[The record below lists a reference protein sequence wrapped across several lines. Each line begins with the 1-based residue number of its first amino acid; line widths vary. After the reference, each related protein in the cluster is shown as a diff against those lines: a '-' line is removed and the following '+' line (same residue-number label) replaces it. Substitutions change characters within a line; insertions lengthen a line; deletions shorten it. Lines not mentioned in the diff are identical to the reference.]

1 MTHEQIPA
9 ASQTPNDTI
18 TTPIVV
24 NLPLKDRCSDRSSH
38 LSAERDCR
46 KNDGICLFEANTAFK
61 RRKLNHVQP
70 STTLLSFLRI
80 EEYDGKVQDF
90 SNTIKAA
97 LNSWSNKR
105 AESFSPFKDLKAVLL
120 ENAPCPLK
128 YNDGRML
135 LEDVLLLMMPGQTA
149 ISFFVASVTTLSL
162 SGKESGGKTIYSSQQ
177 GQQQEQEL
185 VRRVVQQLLGH
196 GEEVDRQ
203 MVQQVQEQLVV
214 LGLGA

>member
-1 MTHEQIPA
+1 MIHEQIPA

-24 NLPLKDRCSDRSSH
+24 NLPLKDRCRDRSSH

-46 KNDGICLFEANTAFK
+46 KNDGICLFEANTASK

-70 STTLLSFLRI
+70 STTLLSFLRDNAINQRI

-105 AESFSPFKDLKAVLL
+105 AESFSPFKDLK
-120 ENAPCPLK
+120 P
-128 YNDGRML
+128 
-135 LEDVLLLMMPGQTA
+135 
-149 ISFFVASVTTLSL
+149 F
-162 SGKESGGKTIYSSQQ
+162 
-177 GQQQEQEL
+177 
-185 VRRVVQQLLGH
+185 
-196 GEEVDRQ
+196 
-203 MVQQVQEQLVV
+203 
-214 LGLGA
+214 